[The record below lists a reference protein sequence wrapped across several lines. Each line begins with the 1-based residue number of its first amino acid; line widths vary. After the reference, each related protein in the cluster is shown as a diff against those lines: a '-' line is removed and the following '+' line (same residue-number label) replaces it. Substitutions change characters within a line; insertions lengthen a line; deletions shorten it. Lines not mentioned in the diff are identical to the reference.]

1 MWTFIYLV
9 IFLLLVI
16 IFNHCV
22 VEMIYSKQNK
32 SAILYFCILF
42 LVALA
47 ISQFSFSTNS
57 NSIFNLE
64 TSPIPYQ
71 KYMNFQMVEGF
82 DGSGDG
88 SGSGSNDSGNVTDSG
103 NNCATMSITDKN
115 VFLLN
120 DRVNKLDVNYQ
131 SLDANVKNLQ
141 TQVEDMMNQSTDSAA
156 NAVGTEPF
164 NFSSGEEPS
173 EEPSTEPGLDTEND
187 SGSS

>member
-9 IFLLLVI
+9 IFIVLVI

-47 ISQFSFSTNS
+47 LSHFSFSTNS
-57 NSIFNLE
+57 TSIFNLE
-64 TSPIPYQ
+64 NYPIPYQ
-71 KYMNFQMVEGF
+71 KYMNFERIEGF
-82 DGSGDG
+82 DGSGDA
-88 SGSGSNDSGNVTDSG
+88 SGSGTDSVTDSG

-131 SLDANVKNLQ
+131 SLDANVKTLQ
-141 TQVEDMMNQSTDSAA
+141 TQVEDMMNKSTESAA
-156 NAVGTEPF
+156 NAVGTEPYS
-164 NFSSGEEPS
+164 FSSGEEPT
-173 EEPSTEPGLDTEND
+173 TESGLDTENG

>member
-64 TSPIPYQ
+64 TSPIPYH
-71 KYMNFQMVEGF
+71 KYINFESVEGF
-82 DGSGDG
+82 DGSD
-88 SGSGSNDSGNVTDSG
+88 DSGTG
-103 NNCATMSITDKN
+103 NNCATMSLTDKN

-131 SLDANVKNLQ
+131 SLDENVKHLQ
-141 TQVEDMMNQSTDSAA
+141 TQVEDMLNQSTESAA

-173 EEPSTEPGLDTEND
+173 EEPSEEPGLDTEND
-187 SGSS
+187 SGLS

>member
-9 IFLLLVI
+9 IFVVLVI
-16 IFNHCV
+16 IFNHCL

-47 ISQFSFSTNS
+47 LSQFSFSTNT
-57 NSIFNLE
+57 NTLFNLE
-64 TSPIPYQ
+64 TYPIPYNQ
-71 KYMNFQMVEGF
+71 YINFESVEGF
-82 DGSGDG
+82 DGSG
-88 SGSGSNDSGNVTDSG
+88 SGTDTITDSG

-141 TQVEDMMNQSTDSAA
+141 TQVEDMMNKSTESAA
-156 NAVGTEPF
+156 NAVGTEPYS
-164 NFSSGEEPS
+164 FSSD
-173 EEPSTEPGLDTEND
+173 EEPSTENDMDAENG